1 MKQLS
6 KEEVIKLF
14 EEHERRW
21 TTIAALDV
29 LSWALFPWPMLKP
42 PSDPEQITYVEVQ
55 AYVLSPHHPGDK
67 APKERIKDYLR
78 RWHPD
83 RFETKLLSKVR
94 EGERET
100 VKEGAG
106 AVARHLNKLLSSL
119 SGSAENGLFG

>member
-1 MKQLS
+1 MS
-6 KEEVIKLF
+6 KEEVVRLF

-21 TTIAALDV
+21 TRLANMDV
-29 LSWALFPWPMLKP
+29 LSWHSFPWPMLKS
-42 PSDPEQITYVEVQ
+42 PSDPEQVTYPEVQ

-78 RWHPD
+78 KWHPD
-83 RFETKLLSKVR
+83 RFETKVLPKVR
-94 EGERET
+94 EEEREK